1 MPPASVVTWR
11 NVNGRRQFCH
21 SWRVI
26 NGHRFSAMTTIWIVL
41 ALVAAAWLIARLVV
55 TLRQDGRGSA
65 QPPASHADWSSDLPS
80 HPYRS
85 A

>member
-1 MPPASVVTWR
+1 
-11 NVNGRRQFCH
+11 
-21 SWRVI
+21 
-26 NGHRFSAMTTIWIVL
+26 MTTIWIVL

>member
-1 MPPASVVTWR
+1 MPPASDAAWR
-11 NVNGRRQFCH
+11 NVNGHRQFCH

-26 NGHRFSAMTTIWIVL
+26 YEHRFSAMTTIWIVL
-41 ALVAAAWLIARLVV
+41 ALVAAAWLVARLVA
-55 TLRQDGRGSA
+55 TLRHDGLGSTP
-65 QPPASHADWSSDLPS
+65 PPASHADWSSDLPS

>member
-1 MPPASVVTWR
+1 
-11 NVNGRRQFCH
+11 
-21 SWRVI
+21 
-26 NGHRFSAMTTIWIVL
+26 MTTFWIVL
-41 ALVAAAWLIARLVV
+41 ALVATAWLVARLVV
-55 TLRQDGRGSA
+55 TLRHDGLGSV